1 MKCRAERQ
9 CHLMQQLSRNKYL
22 IFESWKVFDFPV
34 IMQLCMSVQ
43 ILNEMKYTIF
53 QQPNI
58 CFFVN
63 KFNLPN
69 IIYQYIL
76 TINRIIIIDSF
87 ALNFS
92 FEFSK

>member
-1 MKCRAERQ
+1 MKFKAGRQ
-9 CHLMQQLSRNKYL
+9 CHLMQQLSRNKYIIL
-22 IFESWKVFDFPV
+22 ESWKVFDFPV

-76 TINRIIIIDSF
+76 TINRIT
-87 ALNFS
+87 L
-92 FEFSK
+92 ELL